1 LQAFPAFN
9 KIKLLSLILVYHSL
23 GGNRCQLIFAFA
35 AEKRKKVLS
44 GQTDQ
49 KLSSFSVIKLSEL
62 SLMMWLK

>member
-1 LQAFPAFN
+1 M
-9 KIKLLSLILVYHSL
+9 KLVSLILVYHSP
-23 GGNRCQLIFAFA
+23 GSNHCQLIFAFA

-49 KLSSFSVIKLSEL
+49 KLSSFSVTKLFEL